1 MILNHQPDQHCNGD
15 HIGSQMI
22 AGYIVCP
29 LMTAAGFGAS
39 SVAITG
45 IGCKAGGYSLLVHIS
60 LKNELT
66 GKNVRFRFVF
76 QKTQSLFV
84 PPRKLFTGI
93 QASTVTDQD
102 YKPKPESFLYKKKNL
117 LL

>member
-39 SVAITG
+39 SVAN
-45 IGCKAGGYSLLVHIS
+45 SLV
-60 LKNELT
+60 NN
-66 GKNVRFRFVF
+66 G
-76 QKTQSLFV
+76 
-84 PPRKLFTGI
+84 
-93 QASTVTDQD
+93 
-102 YKPKPESFLYKKKNL
+102 
-117 LL
+117 